1 MPEGFLSL
9 RKITIFVKTTL
20 VMSDSPTIRHKGD
33 YKTLLCYQ
41 KAETIYDVTYF
52 FVEHFLERGDRTC
65 DQMIQ
70 AARSGK
76 QNIVEGYAASAT
88 SVEMELKLM
97 NVAKSSLHELL
108 MDYDDY
114 LRVRGLTRW
123 AEDSEQMQR
132 AKQLGR
138 EHNDSA
144 FWRELIQTRSAET
157 IANLAIVLIYQADS
171 LIYRFMQRV
180 LERFAEEGGFRE
192 QLTRLRLQNRNKF

>member
-1 MPEGFLSL
+1 M
-9 RKITIFVKTTL
+9 KTTI
-20 VMSDSPTIRHKGD
+20 VMSNPPTIRHKGD
-33 YKTLLCYQ
+33 YKRLLCYQ
-41 KAETIYDVTYF
+41 KAEAIYDLTYF
-52 FVEHFLERGDRTC
+52 FVEHFLERSDRTC

-88 SVEMELKLM
+88 SIETELKLM

-114 LRVRGLTRW
+114 LRVRGLNRW
-123 AEDSEQMQR
+123 SEESEQMRR

-144 FWRELIQTRSAET
+144 FWRELISTRSAET

-171 LIYRFMQRV
+171 MLYNFMLRV
-180 LERFAEEGGFRE
+180 LERFAHEGGFRE
-192 QLTRLRLQNRNKF
+192 QLTRIRLQNRNKF

>member
-1 MPEGFLSL
+1 MAQD
-9 RKITIFVKTTL
+9 TI
-20 VMSDSPTIRHKGD
+20 IRHKGD

-41 KAETIYDVTYF
+41 KAEAVYDITYF

-88 SVEMELKLM
+88 SIETELRLM

-108 MDYDDY
+108 MDYEDY
-114 LRVRGLTRW
+114 LRTRNLIRW
-123 AEDSEQMQR
+123 SNDSEQLRR
-132 AKQLGR
+132 AQQLGR

-157 IANLAIVLIYQADS
+157 IANLAIVLIYQTDS
-171 LIYRFMQRV
+171 MLYNFIQRV
-180 LERFAEEGGFRE
+180 MERFVQEGGFRE
-192 QLTRLRLQNRNKF
+192 QLTRLRLQHRNK